1 MKTQKGFTLI
11 EILVAMSLL
20 SIGFLGASSLTV
32 GIMKGNYHAK
42 STTTA
47 IVLAQDKLEQMKNA
61 GYPFAVSNTE
71 GYNSMPEFR
80 HYKRVTTVSANTPL
94 TDMKTVN
101 VQVFWKS
108 DAGSVIVKTVLTP

>member
-1 MKTQKGFTLI
+1 MKTQRGFTLI
-11 EILVAMSLL
+11 EILIAMSIL

-47 IVLAQDKLEQMKNA
+47 IVLAQDRLERVVGA
-61 GYPFAVSNTE
+61 GYVSAVSNTE
-71 GYNSMPEFR
+71 GYNSIPGYAAYR
-80 HYKRVTTVSANTPL
+80 RDTTVSFNTPL
-94 TDMKTVN
+94 VGMKTIN

-108 DAGSVIVKTVLTP
+108 DVGSVIVKTVLTP

>member
-32 GIMKGNYHAK
+32 GIIKGNYHAK

-47 IVLAQDKLEQMKNA
+47 IVLAQDKLEEFKRL
-61 GYPFAVSNTE
+61 GYPFAIAGTENYNT
-71 GYNSMPEFR
+71 MPEFR
-80 HYKRVTTVSANTPL
+80 PYKRVTTVSVNTPVV
-94 TDMKTVN
+94 DMKTVN
-101 VQVFWKS
+101 VEVFWKN
-108 DAGSVIVKTVLTP
+108 DDHSVIVKTVLTP

>member
-11 EILVAMSLL
+11 EILVAMSIL
-20 SIGFLGASSLTV
+20 SVGFLGSASLAV

-42 STTTA
+42 SVTTA
-47 IVLAQDKLEQMKNA
+47 IVLAQDKLESMKNT
-61 GYPFAVSNTE
+61 GYPFAVSGTE
-71 GYNSMPEFR
+71 GYNTMPEFW
-80 HYKRVTTVSANTPL
+80 HYKRVTTVSVNTPL
-94 TDMKTVN
+94 ADMKTVN